1 MRVVPF
7 PRQKPAVGRVP
18 LPMPAVLRGAGGE
31 REAAARAARGDAGS
45 YRTDTRRTW
54 PGRDFGV
61 RAPYPDETPLSWSEA
76 LVWLHSGEAV
86 IA

>member
-1 MRVVPF
+1 MRVVRF

-31 REAAARAARGDAGS
+31 REAATAAAGSAAGS
-45 YRTDTRRTW
+45 YRAPAGSTW
-54 PGRDFGV
+54 PGCDFGV
-61 RAPYPDETPLSWSEA
+61 RPPYPGETALSWAEA